1 MLPLFFL
8 WKEFEMDVYI
18 TLVILIL
25 VVIIGLGFNYYIE
38 YKQYNHGKCRFC
50 NGKLSLFYW
59 DAQGHRI
66 YKCCKCQSRVW
77 ISWPVD

>member
-8 WKEFEMDVYI
+8 WKEFEMNIYI

-25 VVIIGLGFNYYIE
+25 VVIIGLGFNCYIE
-38 YKQYNHGKCRFC
+38 YKQYNHGKRRWC
-50 NGKLSLFYW
+50 NGELSLFYY
-59 DAQGHRI
+59 DSQGGRL
-66 YKCCKCQSRVW
+66 YKCNKCRSSVR